1 MTDEVEKTRVVAIVG
16 RPNVGKSAM
25 FNRLVGTRV
34 SIVHA
39 ESGVTRDRVMRE
51 VNWRDER
58 FELIDTGGI
67 AMIDKSVNNDHIDA
81 GIVAQAEAA
90 LQDAEVAIL
99 VVDVQAG
106 LQVLDEEVAKILRNS
121 GIKTFV
127 AANKVDS
134 TQYIA
139 HTDEFA
145 KLGFPVFPVSAINNK
160 GFEPLLEAVV
170 AELPEIE
177 SVTIDN
183 PLKVAVVGRPNVGK
197 SSYINRILQENR
209 LIVSD
214 VAGTTR
220 DSVDIPF
227 TFGHGKQ
234 ARHYSLMD
242 TAGMRKMGKI
252 KDTVEKYSQ
261 FRSEDSIKRCDVA
274 VLVLDAIQGPTVQ
287 DKKIAAMIA
296 KFYKGCVV
304 LVNKW
309 DLQEETQTQFG
320 PKLLKEIGFLAHCPL
335 VFVSSKDGYNI
346 RRSLDAIDHVG
357 AQVSTQIP
365 TGILNRAV
373 QNAYKKVNP
382 QSVNGK
388 RLKIY
393 YVTQTGIEPI
403 RFRFYVNSPKYL
415 KPNYKSYLMKQLRE
429 TFGLEGAFVYLDF
442 KARTQKDIT
451 SKKLPEVYDEND
463 D

>member
-1 MTDEVEKTRVVAIVG
+1 MSEEKKKTRIVSIVG
-16 RPNVGKSAM
+16 RPNVGKSAI
-25 FNRLVGTRV
+25 FNRLVGKRV

-51 VNWRDER
+51 VNWKDEV

-67 AMIDKSVNNDHIDA
+67 AAIDKSVNKDKIEE

-90 LQDAEVAIL
+90 LMDTQVAVL

-106 LQVLDEEVAKILRNS
+106 IHHLDEEVAALLRDS

-134 TQYIA
+134 DHYLS
-139 HTDEFA
+139 HSDEFL
-145 KLGFPVFPVSAINNK
+145 KLGFPVYPVSAINNR
-160 GFEPLLEAVV
+160 GFDNLLKNIVE
-170 AELPEIE
+170 ELPDVE
-177 SVTIDN
+177 SETVEN

-197 SSYINRILQENR
+197 SSYINRILNENR

-214 VAGTTR
+214 IAGTTR

-234 ARHYSLMD
+234 VRHYSLMD
-242 TAGMRKMGKI
+242 TAGMRRMGKI
-252 KDTVEKYSQ
+252 KDTVERYSH

-274 VLVLDAIQGPTVQ
+274 VLVLDAEQGPTVQ
-287 DKKIAAMIA
+287 DKKVAAIIA
-296 KFYKGCVV
+296 KNYKGCVI

-309 DLQEETQTQFG
+309 DLQEETQRQFG
-320 PKLLKEIGFLAHCPL
+320 PKLLKEIPFLAHCPII
-335 VFVSSKDGYNI
+335 FVSAKDGYNI
-346 RRSLDAIDHVG
+346 RRSLDAIDYVG
-357 AQVSTQIP
+357 AQVSTRIP
-365 TGILNRAV
+365 TGILNRTI
-373 QNAYKKVNP
+373 QTAYKKVNP
-382 QSVNGK
+382 QSVKGK
-388 RLKIY
+388 RLKIF

-403 RFRFYVNSPKYL
+403 KFRFYVNNPKLL

-429 TFGLEGAFVYLDF
+429 TFGLEGAFVYLEF
-442 KARTQKDIT
+442 KARTQKDIS
-451 SKKLPEVYDEND
+451 SKKIPEEYS
-463 D
+463 